1 MSTQVE
7 DVDEIREGDKGT
19 MQWFENVE
27 TAKNNGVWLGAMRVA
42 SASRLGCSRKIS
54 DKLLRTAEKGIAF
67 EAQETKT

>member
-27 TAKNNGVWLGAMRVA
+27 TE
-42 SASRLGCSRKIS
+42 S
-54 DKLLRTAEKGIAF
+54 
-67 EAQETKT
+67 KT